1 MLGRSR
7 FNSSLYGWA
16 GHASDGDAVS
26 NVSGNTQMVSWCSSR
41 KNIKDSILNFLP
53 DLRMHFY

>member
-26 NVSGNTQMVSWCSSR
+26 NVSGNTQMVLWCSSR
-41 KNIKDSILNFLP
+41 KNIKRFNIEFFTRP
-53 DLRMHFY
+53 